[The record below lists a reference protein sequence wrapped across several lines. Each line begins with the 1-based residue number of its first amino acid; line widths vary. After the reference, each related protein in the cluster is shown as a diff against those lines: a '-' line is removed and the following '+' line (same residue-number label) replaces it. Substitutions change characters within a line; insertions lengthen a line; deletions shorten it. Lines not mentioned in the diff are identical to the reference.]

1 VLPGLATPGYLL
13 LRHPRAREV
22 YPRYLTVGYYFALTM
37 VPLMEA
43 ALERA
48 RALAPGDPVAASL
61 AEYLERHIPEEMHAD
76 EPGGAM
82 LDDLAAI
89 GFDTA
94 ALQVEPAPTKIAALI
109 GAQYFW
115 ILHCHPV
122 AVLGFLALEMYHPH
136 VPAVEQLIEKTGLPR
151 DGFRQLLLHAEADV
165 AHADDLHH
173 VLDSLPLELHHE
185 QLIGR
190 SALHTIAL
198 LTDALLDIVGE
209 AACVRPGR

>member
-1 VLPGLATPGYLL
+1 
-13 LRHPRAREV
+13 
-22 YPRYLTVGYYFALTM
+22 M
-37 VPLMEA
+37 IPLMEA

-48 RALAPGDPVAASL
+48 RAVAYEDPVAAGL

-89 GFDTA
+89 GVDTV
-94 ALQVEPAPTKIAALI
+94 ALRAEPAPAKIAALI

-115 ILHCHPV
+115 IFQGHPI
-122 AVLGFLALEMYHPH
+122 AVLGFLALETYHPH
-136 VPAVEQLIEKTGLPR
+136 GPTVERLIEKTGLPR

-165 AHADDLHH
+165 AHADDLRR
-173 VLDSLPLELHHE
+173 VLDSLPLELHHD
-185 QLIGR
+185 QLIAR

-209 AACVRPGR
+209 AAPVSTDG

>member
-1 VLPGLATPGYLL
+1 M
-13 LRHPRAREV
+13 RHSRAREL

-48 RALAPGDPVAASL
+48 RALAPGDPVAAGL

-82 LDDLAAI
+82 LDDLEAI
-89 GFDTA
+89 GVDTV
-94 ALQVEPAPTKIAALI
+94 ALRSEPAPAKIAALI
-109 GAQYFW
+109 GSQYFW
-115 ILHCHPV
+115 IFHGHPV
-122 AVLGFLALEMYHPH
+122 AVLGFLALETYHPH
-136 VPAVEQLIEKTGLPR
+136 GPTVEQLIAKTGLPR

-165 AHADDLHH
+165 AHADDLYC

-185 QLIGR
+185 QMIGR

-198 LTDALLDIVGE
+198 LTDTLLDIVGK
-209 AACVRPGR
+209 VPGSADG